1 MPRLLLVSAGLLSI
15 AVASSAADW
24 PQWMGPQ
31 RDGIWNETGIRKDFK
46 KGKPKERWRVSVGGG
61 YAGPAVANGRV
72 YIADKMLHPGAVAPN
87 DPFAP
92 VKLAATERVL
102 CLDSKS
108 GKELWK
114 HEYNV
119 QYAVQYPCG
128 PRCAPLVHDG
138 KVYSLGAMGHLCCL
152 DAEKS
157 VKGKGQLLWSREF
170 PAAYGVPV
178 PIWGFAGHPIIYKDL
193 LICLVGGR
201 PGTNE
206 GSVIAFDKNTGQ
218 LRWRAI
224 DCDSPG
230 YNSPVLI
237 ESAGATQLVVWTPK
251 KLQAIDPATG
261 KKFWS
266 VPLEPKHGMSIMSP
280 RKHGDC
286 VFAAGIG
293 NVGVTVKLDPKDPT
307 KVAEV
312 WRGKG
317 GPTAKDG
324 VYPVN
329 MTPFVEAGVI
339 YAADQPG
346 MFRAV
351 DLKTGRR
358 LWESFEPIFGKNVP
372 PGFTAPCGTAFVV
385 KNSANG
391 RFYTFSETGDLA
403 IGKFTPEGYTEAGRM
418 HLLDPTCTALNG
430 RKAVWSHPA
439 FAEGCIFARN
449 DKQAI
454 CVPLG
459 E

>member
-1 MPRLLLVSAGLLSI
+1 MPRLLLVSASLLSI
-15 AVASSAADW
+15 ALAASAADW

-31 RDGIWNETGIRKDFK
+31 RDGIWSETGIRTDFK
-46 KGKPKERWRVSVGGG
+46 KGKPKERWRVPVGGG

-72 YIADKMLHPGAVAPN
+72 YIADKTLNPGAVAPN

-119 QYAVQYPCG
+119 VYAVQYPCG
-128 PRCAPLVHDG
+128 PRCAPLVHEG

-157 VKGKGQLLWSREF
+157 VKGKGQLIWSREF

-206 GSVIAFDKNTGQ
+206 GSVIAFDKNNGQ
-218 LRWRAI
+218 LRWRAV
-224 DCDSPG
+224 DSDSPG

-251 KLQAIDPATG
+251 KLHAIDPATG
-261 KKFWS
+261 KKYWS

-286 VFAAGIG
+286 VFAA
-293 NVGVTVKLDPKDPT
+293 
-307 KVAEV
+307 
-312 WRGKG
+312 
-317 GPTAKDG
+317 
-324 VYPVN
+324 
-329 MTPFVEAGVI
+329 
-339 YAADQPG
+339 
-346 MFRAV
+346 
-351 DLKTGRR
+351 
-358 LWESFEPIFGKNVP
+358 
-372 PGFTAPCGTAFVV
+372 
-385 KNSANG
+385 
-391 RFYTFSETGDLA
+391 
-403 IGKFTPEGYTEAGRM
+403 
-418 HLLDPTCTALNG
+418 
-430 RKAVWSHPA
+430 
-439 FAEGCIFARN
+439 
-449 DKQAI
+449 
-454 CVPLG
+454 
-459 E
+459 